1 MQGTHAVDS
10 TQGGD
15 GWALTWVG
23 RMEPSR
29 MCRLRCSR
37 GADIFNISPLLF
49 TEEPWAGG
57 ERHGCEGSGLRYG
70 CAEQPSP
77 TLPPLGLTGL
87 SQSFPPTA
95 LRGSSR
101 DHPVPSQ
108 ML

>member
-1 MQGTHAVDS
+1 MGHICAVDS

-23 RMEPSR
+23 RTEPSR

-57 ERHGCEGSGLRYG
+57 ERHGCEG
-70 CAEQPSP
+70 
-77 TLPPLGLTGL
+77 
-87 SQSFPPTA
+87 
-95 LRGSSR
+95 
-101 DHPVPSQ
+101 
-108 ML
+108 